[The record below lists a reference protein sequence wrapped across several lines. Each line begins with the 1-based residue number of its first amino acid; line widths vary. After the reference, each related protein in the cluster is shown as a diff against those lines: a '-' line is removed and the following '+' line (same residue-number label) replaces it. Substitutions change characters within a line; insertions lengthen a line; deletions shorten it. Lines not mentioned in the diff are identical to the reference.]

1 MQYLLAIIL
10 FIIWYNYISLFRD
23 LWNPFTVNVKIQ
35 SNMCFNDFKN
45 FCMSNK
51 ARVKR
56 YKKRG
61 KK

>member
-1 MQYLLAIIL
+1 MI
-10 FIIWYNYISLFRD
+10 FDYNNIPD
-23 LWNPFTVNVKIQ
+23 GKIK
-35 SNMCFNDFKN
+35 SKMHFDAFKN

-61 KK
+61 RML